1 MRDDVHALAGAYALD
16 AIDDAEERRLF
27 ESHLAGCE
35 PCAAELREFRATT
48 ARLGMAVPEAP
59 PARLRARVLA
69 DIRSVRQLPPMTSSL
84 PPHAPAQPPATPS
97 RTPAT
102 PNQPPG
108 LPVQPL
114 QQQPG
119 MPPQPPD
126 TSGEARTPARV
137 EPIRPKR
144 WRRAAVAG
152 LAAAAC
158 LVTAVSVTEAVRERQ
173 RVERAEDASRD
184 VASVLSA
191 PDARSATGGA
201 RGGGT
206 VTIVASASRG
216 RVVVASS
223 GLEALPSSRA
233 YQLWL
238 IDADGARSAGLL
250 PADRSRP
257 VVAGTWRPTDRVG
270 VTIEPAGGSARPT
283 TEPLVLLTAP

>member
-1 MRDDVHALAGAYALD
+1 MTDDVHALAGAYALD

-27 ESHLAGCE
+27 ESHLAACE

-48 ARLGMAVPEAP
+48 ARLGAAVAEAP
-59 PARLRARVLA
+59 PPHLRGRVLA
-69 DIRSVRQLPPMTSSL
+69 DIRHVRQLPPITPSL
-84 PPHAPAQPPATPS
+84 PPDTSHQAPATPS
-97 RTPAT
+97 
-102 PNQPPG
+102 
-108 LPVQPL
+108 
-114 QQQPG
+114 
-119 MPPQPPD
+119 QPPD
-126 TSGEARTPARV
+126 APDRTRI

-152 LAAAAC
+152 VAAAAC
-158 LVTAVSVTEAVRERQ
+158 LVTAVSVAEAVRERQ
-173 RVERAEDASRD
+173 RVEQAEDASRD

-201 RGGGT
+201 KGGGT

-250 PADRSRP
+250 PGDRSRP
-257 VVAGTWRPTDRVG
+257 VVAGTWRPTDQVG

-283 TEPLVLLTAP
+283 TEPLVLLSAT

>member
-1 MRDDVHALAGAYALD
+1 MTDDVHALAGAYALD

-27 ESHLAGCE
+27 ESHLAACE

-48 ARLGMAVPEAP
+48 ARLGTAVAEAP
-59 PARLRARVLA
+59 PPHLRARVLA
-69 DIRSVRQLPPMTSSL
+69 DIRHVRQLPPI
-84 PPHAPAQPPATPS
+84 TPS
-97 RTPAT
+97 L
-102 PNQPPG
+102 PG
-108 LPVQPL
+108 LPGL
-114 QQQPG
+114 PG
-119 MPPQPPD
+119 LPPDAPTQIQATPPQPP
-126 TSGEARTPARV
+126 GTPSHAQARV

-144 WRRAAVAG
+144 PKRRRRAVVAG

-158 LVTAVSVTEAVRERQ
+158 LVTAVSVAGVVRERQ
-173 RVERAEDASRD
+173 RVEQAEDASRD

-191 PDARSATGGA
+191 PDARSATGRA

-223 GLEALPSSRA
+223 GLRALPSSRA

-250 PADRSRP
+250 PGDRTRP
-257 VVAGTWRPTDRVG
+257 VVAGAWRPSDKVG
-270 VTIEPAGGSARPT
+270 VTVEPAGGSTRPT
-283 TEPLVLLTAP
+283 TDPLVLLSTT